1 MSALP
6 LTIAT
11 RSYDF
16 ILPLVLGDVE
26 TEGLDL
32 TVVRGFRILERVL
45 TDPAI
50 QGGEASFSRYV
61 QRLARGDRGFVG
73 LPAFVMREFRH
84 RNFFVRRDSG
94 LRDLKD
100 LQGTRIG
107 LDGWPNSGNTWSRG
121 LLREAGVPLDA
132 VRWVVGAVNAGD
144 PAPPAD
150 SLPAGVTAAPAGR
163 TLRDLLVAGELDVLI
178 VAWAPAG
185 FYEAD
190 SPIVRLFP
198 DFRRV
203 EREYYRRTGLFPAH
217 HIVVVRRDVV
227 DAHPDAVPR
236 LYTALSR
243 AREHAAKQR
252 LLLHESSPWQLAELE
267 EEAALLGPGFEPYGA
282 RANRAMIAAFCAEQ
296 SAQGLVPRPIEADEV
311 FAEFERLA
319 R

>member
-6 LTIAT
+6 LTLAT

-26 TEGLDL
+26 AEGLDL
-32 TVVRGFRILERVL
+32 TFVRGFRILERVL
-45 TDPAI
+45 TDPAV

-61 QRLARGDRGFVG
+61 QRLARGDRAFVG
-73 LPAFVMREFRH
+73 LPAFLMREFRH

-100 LQGTRIG
+100 LHGARIG

-121 LLREAGVPLDA
+121 LLREAGVPVDA
-132 VRWVVGAVNAGD
+132 ARWVVGAVNPGEAA
-144 PAPPAD
+144 PAAD
-150 SLPAGVTAAPAGR
+150 ALPAGVTTAPAGR
-163 TLRDLLVAGELDVLI
+163 ALRDMLVAGDLDVLI

-185 FYEAD
+185 FYEPD

-198 DFRRV
+198 DYRRV
-203 EREYYRRTGLFPAH
+203 ERDYYRRTGIFPAH
-217 HIVVVRRDVV
+217 HIVVLRRDVV
-227 DAHPDAVPR
+227 DARPDAVPR
-236 LYTALSR
+236 LYTALCR
-243 AREHAAKQR
+243 AREHAVKQR

-267 EEAALLGPGFEPYGA
+267 EEAALHGPGFEFYGA

-296 SAQGLVPRPIEADEV
+296 SAQGLVPRPIEPDEV

-319 R
+319 K